1 LSSHATCFSRTE
13 HPQALTLH
21 RRSADRFI

>member
-1 LSSHATCFSRTE
+1 MSSHATYFSRTD

-21 RRSADRFI
+21 RRSADYFI